1 MLMAGFCASFCWT
14 WSLDDFLFNG
24 TSVLAIPL
32 FQYDDIIAIPLFQYD
47 DIIAGRL
54 GDRSSQRARRHLN
67 LCSGNLRRA
76 KTTAILHSYWEL
88 LGAYTIAIING
99 VVVFV
104 VMAVVTNQYWS
115 EGGSCNWGQLG

>member
-1 MLMAGFCASFCWT
+1 MMTL
-14 WSLDDFLFNG
+14 LL
-24 TSVLAIPL
+24 LAIPL

-47 DIIAGRL
+47 DIIAGWL

-104 VMAVVTNQYWS
+104 VIVVVTDYWS
-115 EGGSCNWGQLG
+115 EGGIGCNWGQLG